1 MEYLMI
7 MNTVAFIVLMVEV
20 ILFVNTEH
28 KLRGCLYN
36 PDQMWCYT
44 NLHCNYGTDNIQ
56 DTTS

>member
-1 MEYLMI
+1 
-7 MNTVAFIVLMVEV
+7 MVEV

-56 DTTS
+56 DATS